1 MSRFAS
7 TTGGSVE
14 VRRRVRTRIGPAV
27 SLTAVLL
34 TGGCTGAAAPAATTS
49 TIAAMATGGPS
60 ALASSAASTSLAV
73 LPAPAACP
81 GAPRAAAPGS
91 AQIPD
96 ALAPAGTIVK
106 TIPAIGG
113 PVSALVEDGSV
124 WVADHREATVYRI
137 DPATAV
143 ATRIPAEPHLYFD
156 HGGPLVPGLGG
167 PWFGPFLTGS
177 NVRGWVHIDAAT
189 NTASTPTGLRQALES
204 LGAGGATGVAE
215 TADGL
220 WAAASNVGSV
230 DVAEFDRADGHELRR
245 VTIPGDAS
253 PGRAPRILL
262 SAFGSLWE
270 TADGDRVIEQIDP
283 SSGTLIGAVALPVNP
298 VGIVAGDHALYLAAA
313 DASVV
318 RVDPTTDCVTAVQFL
333 GGAATDP
340 VTGDGDLIAVAAG
353 TDSVFA
359 AYDRG
364 ALAVLD
370 PTTLALLKAFRVD
383 AQDFQGGVTA
393 TAGTVWYPTFG
404 NDTVLQVK
412 P

>member
-1 MSRFAS
+1 MSRLAPTIDDS
-7 TTGGSVE
+7 LE
-14 VRRRVRTRIGPAV
+14 ARRRVRTRIGPAF
-27 SLTAVLL
+27 SLAAVLL
-34 TGGCTGAAAPAATTS
+34 TGGCTGTSAPAATTS
-49 TIAAMATGGPS
+49 TISATASGNPLGI
-60 ALASSAASTSLAV
+60 ASSAASASLAV
-73 LPAPAACP
+73 LPSPAACP
-81 GAPRAAAPGS
+81 NAPGAAALDS
-91 AQIPD
+91 EQIPAPD
-96 ALAPAGTIVK
+96 APAGTIVK
-106 TIPAIGG
+106 TVPAVGG

-143 ATRIPAEPHLYFD
+143 ATRIAAEPALYFD

-177 NVRGWVHIDAAT
+177 DVRGWVHIDAAT
-189 NTASTPTGLRQALES
+189 NAASTPTGLRQALES
-204 LGAGGATGVAE
+204 LGAGGASSVAE
-215 TADGL
+215 SADGL
-220 WAAASNVGSV
+220 WAAASDVGTV

-245 VTIPGDAS
+245 VTISGDAS

-262 SAFGSLWE
+262 LAFGSLWE
-270 TADGDRVIEQIDP
+270 TADGSQTIEQIDP
-283 SSGTLIGAVALPVNP
+283 VSGTVIGAVALPVAP
-298 VGIVAGDHALYLAAA
+298 VGMVAGDHAIYVATA
-313 DASVV
+313 DASVA

-340 VTGDGDLIAVAAG
+340 ATGDGDLIAVAPG
-353 TDSVFA
+353 TDSVFV

-370 PTTLALLKAFRVD
+370 PTTLALRKAFRVD

-393 TAGTVWYPTFG
+393 IAGTVWYPTFG